1 MQFPYPA
8 LLPQYEAIIVPSYLV
23 PYIKSIV
30 QQYSYQPQGYM
41 PNFESTSSSTSS
53 VHDLLKSA
61 VSLGNPIVP
70 AVQQTASPPQIS
82 SAPQIVPSL
91 QIAPPPQIS
100 PAPQITPSL
109 QISPVPQIAPSL
121 QISPAPQIAQS
132 LQNIP
137 ATQTS
142 SAPASTIVKEE
153 VSQKIEVIKKA
164 GRYADHTVCIDWMT
178 SICSDS
184 KCVYDHYYPS
194 IFKSQLCKYWE
205 SGKCKFR
212 TEECRYAHGKF
223 DRYAN
228 LKIEPPRYYT
238 ETSHVKRSR
247 SRSRERYASDKPLY
261 FIDNGYGSE
270 GQLPERNVNY
280 FRK

>member
-1 MQFPYPA
+1 
-8 LLPQYEAIIVPSYLV
+8 
-23 PYIKSIV
+23 
-30 QQYSYQPQGYM
+30 M
-41 PNFESTSSSTSS
+41 PNFESTSGSTSS

-70 AVQQTASPPQIS
+70 AVQQTASPPQIAPPPQTS
-82 SAPQIVPSL
+82 SAPQIAPAPQISSAPQTSSAP

-100 PAPQITPSL
+100 L
-109 QISPVPQIAPSL
+109 
-121 QISPAPQIAQS
+121 APQIAQS

-164 GRYADHTVCIDWMT
+164 GRYADHTVCIDWMI
-178 SICSDS
+178 SKCSDS
-184 KCVYDHYYPS
+184 KCVYDHYYSS
-194 IFKSQLCKYWE
+194 IFKTQLCKYWE